1 MKTYIPKIADVQKN
15 RKWFLID
22 LDGATL
28 GRAAIEVANI
38 LRGKN
43 KPIFTPHMDTGD
55 NVVVINASRV
65 KISGN
70 KSSDKKYFRYTG
82 YPGGL
87 RIKSYGKMMEHD
99 SDLVFQHAVKGM
111 LPKNRLGSQLFR
123 NLYVYEG
130 TEHPHEAQKPKKVDT
145 LFIPYFL

>member
-55 NVVVINASRV
+55 NVVAINASRV

-70 KSSDKKYFRYTG
+70 KQIDKKYFRYTG

-87 RIKSYGKMMEHD
+87 RIKSYGKMMWKLYD
-99 SDLVFQHAVKGM
+99 S
-111 LPKNRLGSQLFR
+111 
-123 NLYVYEG
+123 
-130 TEHPHEAQKPKKVDT
+130 
-145 LFIPYFL
+145 FI